1 MCTGA
6 KVELETKCI
15 EAQKEK
21 RKEGF
26 YLLHLGIAYGFF
38 VQQNCKVKIFILFL
52 YRFFE
57 DFVKLKL

>member
-38 VQQNCKVKIFILFL
+38 CATKLQS
-52 YRFFE
+52 E
-57 DFVKLKL
+57 DFHIVFL